1 MRGLKLLILGIAL
14 GLVIYGCKKEQ
25 PAVKE
30 AEKPEVKEAVNPE
43 IIKEAAK
50 TEETVTEKKEAAGK
64 EAGMGVSL
72 QWLGHASFK
81 IRSGST
87 IIYIDPWKLKEPV
100 DKATLVLVSHS
111 HYDHYSP
118 DDIAKVS
125 SPQTKLIASADV
137 VAKEKGGEAIT
148 PGVTIESGGVRIT
161 GVPAYNPDK
170 QFHPK
175 ANNWVGF
182 VIEVG
187 GKRIYYAGDT
197 DLTDEMETLKNIDVA
212 LLPIGGKYTMDATE
226 AAEAT
231 KYIKPKQ
238 AIPYHYGDIVGSQS
252 DADKFA
258 KLAASCAKI
267 LKPGETVNL
276 E

>member
-14 GLVIYGCKKEQ
+14 GLVVYVCKKEKIEI
-25 PAVKE
+25 PEAKA
-30 AEKPEVKEAVNPE
+30 AEKTE
-43 IIKEAAK
+43 K
-50 TEETVTEKKEAAGK
+50 TETEKEAGK
-64 EAGMGVSL
+64 EAAMGISI
-72 QWLGHASFK
+72 QWLGHATFK
-81 IRSGST
+81 IRYDNT
-87 IIYIDPWKLKEPV
+87 IIYIDPWKLKESPH
-100 DKATLVLVSHS
+100 DATLVLVSHS
-111 HYDHYSP
+111 HYDHYSAA
-118 DDIAKVS
+118 DIAKAS
-125 SPQTKLIASADV
+125 GPQTKLIASADV
-137 VAKEKGGEAIT
+137 AAKEKGGEAIT
-148 PGVTIESGGVRIT
+148 PGATIVTGNVRVT
-161 GVPAYNPDK
+161 GVPAYNPNK
-170 QFHPK
+170 QFHPR

-197 DLTDEMETLKNIDVA
+197 DLTDEMKALKNIDVA
-212 LLPIGGKYTMDATE
+212 LLPIGGKYTMNAEE

-231 KYIKPKQ
+231 KNIKPKL
-238 AIPYHYGDIVGSQS
+238 AVPYHYGDIIGSQS